1 MLVVDAS
8 IGRVSNKAV
17 ARVARGLLRAY
28 LRIVAAL
35 LCFTLM
41 SVVSVAGLLYVLKG
55 IPIGGVLS
63 RALVAIT
70 LAAQEFRWAN
80 NQGALQQNNS

>member
-35 LCFTLM
+35 LCFTLLGFNPC
-41 SVVSVAGLLYVLKG
+41 VNAGRAPVIAVAYLDRLG
-55 IPIGGVLS
+55 
-63 RALVAIT
+63 
-70 LAAQEFRWAN
+70 EFASFHHF
-80 NQGALQQNNS
+80 AELFS